1 MTSKRNR
8 ALIVEDEFLIAEGL
22 RVQLETIGLEVC
34 GVATTA
40 DEAVALN
47 ERHRPDLVL
56 MDVRLDGARD
66 GVDAAMEIHET
77 TQTPVIFLTG
87 SREDMTIARINK
99 DHPAGIL
106 FKPISPLQLQR
117 TIQSVIN

>member
-1 MTSKRNR
+1 MTKKNR

-22 RVQLETIGLEVC
+22 RVQLETFGLDVC

-40 DEAVALN
+40 EQAVALN
-47 ERHRPDLVL
+47 EQHRPDLVL
-56 MDVRLDGARD
+56 MDVRLAGERD
-66 GVDAAMEIHET
+66 GVDAAMDIHEA

-106 FKPISPLQLQR
+106 FKPVAPLQLQR
-117 TIQSVIN
+117 TIQGVLS

>member
-1 MTSKRNR
+1 MTTKRNR

-47 ERHRPDLVL
+47 EQHRPDLVL
-56 MDVRLDGARD
+56 MDVRLGGARD

-77 TQTPVIFLTG
+77 TRTPVIFLTG

>member
-1 MTSKRNR
+1 MTKKNR

-34 GVATTA
+34 GIATTA
-40 DEAVALN
+40 EQAVALN
-47 ERHRPDLVL
+47 EQHRPDLVL
-56 MDVRLDGARD
+56 MDVRLAGERD
-66 GVDAAMEIHET
+66 GVDAAMEIHEA

-87 SREDMTIARINK
+87 SREDMTIARINN

-106 FKPISPLQLQR
+106 FKPVAPLQLQR
-117 TIQSVIN
+117 TIRGVLS

>member
-1 MTSKRNR
+1 MTKKKR

-22 RVQLETIGLEVC
+22 RVQLEGIGLEVC

-40 DEAVALN
+40 EQAVALN
-47 ERHRPDLVL
+47 AQHRPDFVL
-56 MDVRLDGARD
+56 MDVRLAGERD

-106 FKPISPLQLQR
+106 FKPVSPLQLKR
-117 TIQSVIN
+117 TIQGVIS

>member
-1 MTSKRNR
+1 MTKRNR

-22 RVQLETIGLEVC
+22 RVQLEALGLEVC
-34 GVATTA
+34 GVASTA
-40 DEAVALN
+40 DQAVALN
-47 ERHRPDLVL
+47 ERYRPDLVL
-56 MDVRLDGARD
+56 MDVRLAGERD
-66 GVDAAMEIHET
+66 GVDAAMDIHEA

-106 FKPISPLQLQR
+106 FKPVAPLQLQR
-117 TIQSVIN
+117 TIQGVLS